1 MNSARRATIFLLST
15 TVIWG
20 STFPI
25 TKELVQDLTA
35 LGMTASAATLLG
47 MTARFLFASLAFVA
61 VPGALK
67 LGRRELWGSFMITW
81 PGFIG
86 LAFQGLGLFEGSST
100 VVAFLTNLMVVFTPI
115 FGFFLFKEK
124 LSKGLL
130 VGVLLALVG
139 IWILTNPL
147 KQGSFGRPEWLALAS
162 AVIFG
167 LQIQLV
173 NAYTKDANAEA
184 MTMGMF
190 LHFTWMNAAALLVL
204 PAGRAA
210 LPLALHPTAAILGW
224 VLYLALVASALSM
237 WVFMRFQRAISP
249 SRAAV
254 IYCLEPAFAA
264 LFAIGFQHDPLTW
277 RVFVGGGL
285 ILGANLG
292 VELLKRPASD
302 PPAAP
307 PAS

>member
-1 MNSARRATIFLLST
+1 MSPSRRATIFLLST

-20 STFPI
+20 STFPVTQKLI
-25 TKELVQDLTA
+25 QDLA
-35 LGMTASAATLLG
+35 RLGMTASAATFLA
-47 MTARFLFASLAFVA
+47 MTVRFLLASIAFAA

-67 LGRRELWGSFMITW
+67 LGRREFWGSFMITW

-100 VVAFLTNLMVVFTPI
+100 VVAFLTNLMVVFTPL
-115 FGFFLFKEK
+115 FGFFFFKEK

-130 VGVLLALVG
+130 VGAVLALVG

-147 KQGSFGRPEWLALAS
+147 QKGSFGTPEWLALAS

-167 LQIQLV
+167 LQIQFV
-173 NAYTKDANAEA
+173 NVYTKDANAEA
-184 MTMGMF
+184 MTLGMF
-190 LHFTWMNAAALLVL
+190 IHFTWMNAAALLVL

-210 LPLALHPTAAILGW
+210 LPLALHPTTAVVLAT
-224 VLYLALVASALSM
+224 LYLALVASALAM
-237 WVFMRFQRAISP
+237 WVFMRFQRAITP
-249 SRAAV
+249 SRAAI

-264 LFAIGFQHDPLTW
+264 AFAIGFAGDTLSW
-277 RVFVGGGL
+277 RVFVGGAL

-292 VELLKRPASD
+292 VELLKPKKPDA
-302 PPAAP
+302 
-307 PAS
+307 